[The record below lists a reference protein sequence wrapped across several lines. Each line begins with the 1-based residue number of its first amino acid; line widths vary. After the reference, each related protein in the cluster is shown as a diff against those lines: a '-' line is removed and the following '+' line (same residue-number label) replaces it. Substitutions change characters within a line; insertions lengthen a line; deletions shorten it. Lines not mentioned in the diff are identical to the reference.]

1 VEALVA
7 PVRNLPELETVIAA
21 QAREPN
27 GGLVVMPDGFT
38 RAPADHA
45 FFLDA
50 RRDEWIDKGAI
61 ITGE

>member
-1 VEALVA
+1 MARYLSQLDT
-7 PVRNLPELETVIAA
+7 PRRA
-21 QAREPN
+21 QI
-27 GGLVVMPDGFT
+27 
-38 RAPADHA
+38 

>member
-1 VEALVA
+1 M
-7 PVRNLPELETVIAA
+7 TC
-21 QAREPN
+21 REILLLISQN
-27 GGLVVMPDGFT
+27 RFASSNFKCM
-38 RAPADHA
+38 RACLGQI

>member
-1 VEALVA
+1 MPLGTRFDSPFLTDDEAYDVA
-7 PVRNLPELETVIAA
+7 GYIVIA
-21 QAREPN
+21 N
-27 GGLVVMPDGFT
+27 GTANL
-38 RAPADHA
+38 